1 MDVPTAMN
9 LLARLFAK
17 PADPREDVLPL
28 WHAVVALAR
37 EPHWY
42 AECGVA
48 DTVPGRFDMV
58 SAVLALVLVRMER
71 DGDLARETA
80 PLTEL
85 FVDDMEAQLRELG
98 VGDIVVGKHIGKLV
112 GALGGRINS
121 YNAGL
126 VNGRERMIE
135 AVEAN
140 VTFGEPGSASCVADK
155 LLALAGRLGRTK
167 DEALLAGKIA
177 S

>member
-1 MDVPTAMN
+1 MN

-17 PADPREDVLPL
+17 PADPREVVLPL

-37 EPHWY
+37 EPRWY

-71 DGDLARETA
+71 DIELARETA

-85 FVDDMEAQLRELG
+85 FVDDMEAQVRELG

-112 GALGGRINS
+112 GALGGRIDA
-121 YNAGL
+121 YRAGL
-126 VNGRERMIE
+126 AEGHARLEQAAR
-135 AVEAN
+135 AN
-140 VTFGEPGSASCVADK
+140 VTFSEEGAPACVADK
-155 LLALAGRLGRTK
+155 LLELAHRLERT
-167 DEALLAGKIA
+167 DAEALLAGNIA
-177 S
+177 P